1 MTTNQQIYA
10 DYGIQVGETVA
21 IAEKFRFKPPY
32 SQAQID
38 RIREIHA
45 LAKEGGITVK
55 KFLATIEVHHEEPQQ
70 EEPQQEAEPAQEA
83 TRPAGP
89 ATGESFQLALT
100 TTANSLTAES
110 AELYS
115 QVDRYCARNEAA
127 VANAVLERFQSSPER
142 AMGLIADK
150 LGGFTPSFFPLAPTG
165 AQLPSFEAPAAAC
178 PILGGTDSA
187 ALPCTYALLGGTDEY
202 DETTQQE
209 DRGDLSCD
217 GSGDSTDNPVQADN

>member
-21 IAEKFRFKPPY
+21 IAERFRFKPPY

-45 LAKEGGITVK
+45 LAKEQGVTVK

-70 EEPQQEAEPAQEA
+70 EAEPTQEAA
-83 TRPAGP
+83 RSAGP

-100 TTANSLTAES
+100 TTAESLTAES

-115 QVDRYCARNEAA
+115 QVDRYCARNETA
-127 VANAVLERFQSSPER
+127 VANAVLERFESSPAR
-142 AMGLIADK
+142 TMGLIAGK
-150 LGGFTPSFFPLAPTG
+150 LGEFTPSFFPLAPTG
-165 AQLPSFEAPAAAC
+165 AQLPSFEAPVYPA
-178 PILGGTDSA
+178 LGGTDSA
-187 ALPCTYALLGGTDEY
+187 ALPCTYVPLLGGIEY
-202 DETTQQE
+202 DETAEQE

-217 GSGDSTDNPVQADN
+217 GSGDSTNNPDKRADN